1 MEKDN
6 LYTMSL
12 CQEDWERIILS
23 LRNEAFALTQ
33 DSNRAH
39 EKGAQDYAT
48 LLWEECAIHNALA
61 DDINFKLPE

>member
-6 LYTMSL
+6 LYTMTL

-23 LRNEAFALTQ
+23 LRNEAFALSQ

-39 EKGAQDYAT
+39 TRGAQDYAT
-48 LLWEECAIHNALA
+48 LLWEECAIHNAVA